1 MKVWEGKL
9 MRRKYG
15 GLREGE
21 EWTKQINQETLYKD
35 RDYDGWDTSPN
46 YQIKEY

>member
-9 MRRKYG
+9 MRRIYG

-21 EWTKQINQETLYKD
+21 EWIKQINQEVMTMYNQPLI
-35 RDYDGWDTSPN
+35 RN
-46 YQIKEY
+46 FV